1 MLLRVDLHTQIDEL
15 LERGAQTPDVNIVDI
30 ASRDLFKRLD
40 KGKTGTIHPSKNKLE
55 FVQSCDSL
63 FYIIKKNM
71 SAIQQPSSSGA
82 DEYLQC
88 CFIER
93 CIDIQLDP
101 MNEQD
106 FCELVRTFKTEYVP
120 KEDLAESAQDHREVR
135 DSPACC
141 CRLLSNR

>member
-1 MLLRVDLHTQIDEL
+1 MRVDLHTQIDEL

-63 FYIIKKNM
+63 FYVIKKHM

-82 DEYLQC
+82 DEYLHC
-88 CFIER
+88 CFIAR
-93 CIDIQLDP
+93 FISLDP
-101 MNEQD
+101 MKEQA
-106 FCELVRTFKTEYVP
+106 FCDLVQTFKTEYLP
-120 KEDLAESAQDHREVR
+120 KEDLTESAQQDHHEVR
-135 DSPACC
+135 DSWNAVLPTPLKPLA
-141 CRLLSNR
+141 L

>member
-88 CFIER
+88 CFIALFISLGHLEG
-93 CIDIQLDP
+93 LK
-101 MNEQD
+101 EQA
-106 FCELVRTFKTEYVP
+106 FCDLVQTFKTEYLP
-120 KEDLAESAQDHREVR
+120 KENLPESAQQDVDHSEVR
-135 DSPACC
+135 DSLMLCP
-141 CRLLSNR
+141 LL